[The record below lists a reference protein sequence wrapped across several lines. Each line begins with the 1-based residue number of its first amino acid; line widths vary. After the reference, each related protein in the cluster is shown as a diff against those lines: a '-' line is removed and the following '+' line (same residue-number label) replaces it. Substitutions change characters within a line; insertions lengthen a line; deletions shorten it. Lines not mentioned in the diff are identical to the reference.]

1 MSAQVVF
8 FHPELVHG
16 SGQNRLAVGAEDG
29 FRAAIATH
37 FVRAD
42 LSRYQPSGAPIWA
55 EVPLGKAVIDADTV
69 EDQRKYAEMPNAKQ
83 AGVSVGSGEDEDARR
98 RRFEMAEESARNSIE
113 NTHKLVRRKG

>member
-1 MSAQVVF
+1 MLARVVF

-83 AGVSVGSGEDEDARR
+83 AGVSVGSGEAGDAR

-113 NTHKLVRRKG
+113 NTHQLVWRKG